1 MKVVVKWLAL
11 GLAAA
16 TCTAGGYWCG
26 SRHAPT
32 EQAKP
37 DDTAAADD
45 AKPLVAVRVQPIVEG
60 TLAATVTAYGP
71 VLAQP
76 SDVTV
81 MSVPFESRVGH
92 MLITPGQEVAAGD
105 ILGEIAPS
113 PDTVLQLRTAQAAL
127 AAAQQD
133 FANTQRRFNDH
144 LATNSELL
152 TSQQNLTAAELKL
165 DSLEKN
171 GAGGPQKLQAAAAG
185 IVSKIDVQ
193 QGQIVP
199 AGGPLVEI
207 AAGNR
212 IAARLGVEP
221 ADAMKL
227 HAGDAV
233 NLTEVRSGSSD
244 STTGKIMLI
253 TRQIDHDTGLV
264 DVLVSFPANA
274 GLVLGGFVRGEFVT
288 ATATGLIVPRD
299 AALPE
304 SDGFKL
310 FTVENGKAVEHTVT
324 CGLATDRQVIVSGD
338 QLKAG
343 DAVVVTGNYQLE
355 DKMAVTIQ
363 TPDSQ
368 PTTATAPTTDGRVST
383 AETRP

>member
-11 GLAAA
+11 SLALAA
-16 TCTAGGYWCG
+16 CTAGGYWYG
-26 SRHAPT
+26 TRHAAT
-32 EQAKP
+32 DQIKP
-37 DDTAAADD
+37 DDAASTDP
-45 AKPLVAVRVQPIVEG
+45 KPLVAVRVQPIVEG
-60 TLAATVTAYGP
+60 TLAATVAAYGP

-81 MSVPFESRVGH
+81 MSVPFESRIGH
-92 MLITPGQEVAAGD
+92 MLITPGQELAAGD
-105 ILGEIAPS
+105 VLGEVSPS
-113 PDTVLQLRTAQAAL
+113 PDTLLQLRTAQSAL
-127 AAAQQD
+127 AAAKQD
-133 FANTQRRFNDH
+133 FANTQHRFSDH
-144 LATNSELL
+144 LATNSDLL
-152 TSQQNLTAAELKL
+152 TSQQNLNAAELKL

-171 GAGGPQKLQAAAAG
+171 GAAGPQELQAAAAG

-193 QGQIVP
+193 EGQIVP

-221 ADAMKL
+221 ADALKL
-227 HAGDAV
+227 HSGDAV
-233 NLTEVRSGSSD
+233 RLIEVRSGSSD
-244 STTGKIMLI
+244 SVAGKITLI
-253 TRQIDHDTGLV
+253 TRQIDHDTGLI

-274 GLVLGGFVRGEFVT
+274 GLVLGGFVRGEFVI
-288 ATATGLIVPRD
+288 ATSTGLIVPRD

-304 SDGFKL
+304 EDGFKL

-343 DAVVVTGNYQLE
+343 DSVVVTGNYQLE

-363 TPDSQ
+363 TADSQ
-368 PTTATAPTTDGRVST
+368 PATAPAPDGRVPT
-383 AETRP
+383 GETRP